1 MDKKS
6 IIGLL
11 IIAGILVLFSILNPA
26 QEPKEETTEENTV
39 ENDSSQVEEIEIVE
53 GDSTTASPL
62 VAKVDDEGQFIFDS
76 LNGQVYTDTITGL
89 DTTIAATTTEVKTQE
104 VVAAPIF
111 EGEEKLITL
120 ENDVMIIDVTN
131 HGGKI
136 KNVYLKDFLTYDDY
150 VAEKQ
155 NALQLFDSTST
166 FGITYQQGNQ
176 EIRSDE
182 LNFVVKSK
190 SDSEI
195 TLESTNNGKTIG
207 FVYKMKADKYDIDYN
222 IYFKGFTDA
231 EVAAMTFTSDFKLL
245 STEKH
250 LPTEQ
255 RIAAIFWKLED
266 EDFDYVQR
274 EDYELEGDIEWIA
287 FSKSY
292 FTAIVSNKNN
302 FGKEGSNVDI
312 VELDEEQTD
321 YVKQY
326 KADVNLG
333 ATAASNTVELNWYF
347 GPTDYD
353 ILVEYENGT
362 EDIVELG
369 FGLFRWVNKYAIRPL
384 FMWLLSLGMGVGIS
398 ILLLTIVVK
407 LILSP
412 VNYKMYKSSAMM
424 KVLKPEIEAITK
436 KFPKKEDAMK
446 KQQATMALY
455 KETGVSPLAGCVPM
469 LIQMPILFAIF
480 RLFPASIELRQK
492 GFLWAEDLSSYDS
505 PILLG
510 FEIPFYGA
518 HVSIFT
524 LLMAITTLLYTHYNS
539 SNMQQPTAEGMPNMK
554 YIMYFFPFMMI
565 FFFNSYSS
573 GLSYYYFISTLMT
586 IGIMF
591 AIKKFLIDD
600 EKILAKIKANKA
612 NPKKKGKSKFQQRL
626 EEAQK
631 MQQEKQQR
639 RNNKK

>member
-11 IIAGILVLFSILNPA
+11 IIAGILVLFSILNPS
-26 QEPKEETTEENTV
+26 QEQEEETTDETTV
-39 ENDSSQVEEIEIVE
+39 ENDSSQVENIETAE
-53 GDSTTASPL
+53 DDSATFSPL
-62 VAKVDDEGQFIFDS
+62 VAKVDDDGQFIFDS
-76 LNGQVYTDTITGL
+76 LNGQLYTDTITGL
-89 DTTIAATTTEVKTQE
+89 DTTIAAPKTEIKTEE
-104 VVAAPIF
+104 VVEVPIF
-111 EGEEKLITL
+111 TGEEKIITM
-120 ENDVMIIDVTN
+120 ENEVMIIDVSN
-131 HGGKI
+131 QGGKI

-150 VAEKQ
+150 VAEKESP
-155 NALQLFDSTST
+155 LQLFDSSST
-166 FGITYQQGNQ
+166 FGITYNQGNQ

-182 LNFVVKSK
+182 LSFVVKSK
-190 SDSEI
+190 TDSEI

-231 EVAAMTFTSDFKLL
+231 EVADMTFTSDFKFL

-255 RIAAIFWKLED
+255 RIAAIFWRLD
-266 EDFDYVQR
+266 GEDFDYVQR
-274 EDYELEGDIEWIA
+274 EEYELEGDIEWIA

-302 FGKEGSNVDI
+302 FGKEGSEVDI
-312 VELDEEQTD
+312 IELDEEQTD

-333 ATAASNTVELNWYF
+333 ATSATNTVELNWYF

-384 FMWLLSLGMGVGIS
+384 FMWLLSLGLGVGVA

-407 LILSP
+407 LVLSP

-524 LLMAITTLLYTHYNS
+524 LLMAITTLAYTHYNS

-600 EKILAKIKANKA
+600 EKILAKIQANKA

-631 MQQEKQQR
+631 MQKEKQNR
-639 RNNKK
+639 RGNK

>member
-11 IIAGILVLFSILNPA
+11 IIAGILVLFSILNPS
-26 QEPKEETTEENTV
+26 QEKEEETADENTV
-39 ENDSSQVEEIEIVE
+39 ENDSSQVETIEIAE
-53 GDSTTASPL
+53 EDSASFSPL
-62 VAKVDDEGQFIFDS
+62 VAKVDDDGQFIFDS
-76 LNGQVYTDTITGL
+76 LNGQLFTDTITGL
-89 DTTIAATTTEVKTQE
+89 DTTIAAPKTEIKAEE
-104 VVAAPIF
+104 VVEVPIF
-111 EGEEKLITL
+111 TGDEKIITM

-131 HGGKI
+131 QGGKI

-150 VAEKQ
+150 VAEREIP
-155 NALQLFDSTST
+155 LQLFDSSST
-166 FGITYQQGNQ
+166 FGITYNQGNQ
-176 EIRSDE
+176 VIRSDE

-190 SDSEI
+190 TDSEI

-222 IYFKGFTDA
+222 IYFKGFTND
-231 EVAAMTFTSDFKLL
+231 EVSAMTFTSDFKFL

-255 RIAAIFWKLED
+255 RIAAIFWRLD
-266 EDFDYVQR
+266 GEDFDYVQR
-274 EDYELEGDIEWIA
+274 EEYDLEGDIEWIA

-292 FTAIVSNKNN
+292 FTAIVSNKSN

-312 VELDEEQTD
+312 IELDEEQTD

-333 ATAASNTVELNWYF
+333 VTSATNTVELNWYF

-384 FMWLLSLGMGVGIS
+384 FMWLLSLGLGVGVA

-407 LILSP
+407 LVLSP

-524 LLMAITTLLYTHYNS
+524 LLMAITTLAYTHYNS

-600 EKILAKIKANKA
+600 EKILAKIQANKA

-631 MQQEKQQR
+631 MQKEKQNR
-639 RNNKK
+639 RGNKS